1 MDEPRIAFAPDAVP
15 RPTKIAVFSE
25 QDLPRRP
32 DPPPWQPDLTALL
45 GRPAVIEIDG
55 EAMRMRTS
63 PYVRSGTFLVIDE
76 ANLTVEGTQTW
87 P

>member
-1 MDEPRIAFAPDAVP
+1 MNEPRITLAPDATP
-15 RPTKIAVFSE
+15 HPTKIAVFSD

-32 DPPPWQPDLTALL
+32 DPPPWQPDLTALF

-63 PYVRSGTFLVIDE
+63 PYVPPGTVLIIDE